1 MLYNFLVLVSKI
13 AFNSISQQTNTSD
26 MLDLAVD
33 YIKELQKQVKV
44 C

>member
-1 MLYNFLVLVSKI
+1 
-13 AFNSISQQTNTSD
+13 

-44 C
+44 TYMSLKLPILFDQNSELRLA

>member
-1 MLYNFLVLVSKI
+1 
-13 AFNSISQQTNTSD
+13 

-44 C
+44 SNPVSSLQMSTCQALFGT